1 MRSGVESSPERQAD
15 GVERVHVWA
24 VLLVQ
29 AEAYE
34 LQRGAL
40 LAQHEV
46 AVCAGGRRGE
56 LEHRREV
63 VGQLVD
69 LPRNCVGMSERD
81 PHGYYYEKQDAEEQD
96 QDRAGAARRGARGSR
111 VGDRARRGPPRP
123 CRRSWSM
130 RLSTA
135 LLAAGGS
142 VQALGVPSDRR
153 ISNEVIDE
161 LLAGAST
168 EEEIAGPG
176 GLLAELT
183 KRLVERAME
192 VELTDHVGYEPHLE
206 PPGGAENTRNGTTP
220 KTLITEHG
228 KVPIDAPR
236 DRDGSFEPKIVRK
249 RQRRFVGFDE
259 KILALYSRGLSTRD
273 IEAHLEEIYGVK
285 VGRDLISRVT
295 DAVMDDVREW
305 GKRPLEDIYPIVF
318 LDCMVLK
325 IREGG
330 TVQRRALYLALG
342 VTLDGDRDVLGMWFQ
357 ETEGAKFWMQVLTDL
372 KQRGVRDIL
381 IACVD
386 GLTGFPE
393 AIEAIFPKTTVQT
406 CIVHLIRNSLKYVPR
421 REREQVARDL
431 KPIYTAKDADQAHAE
446 LEAFDEKWG
455 ARFPVITQAWL
466 NAWEHVIPFLAFPD
480 EVRRVI
486 YTTNAIEALNRQLRK
501 AIKTKGSFPNEDA
514 ARKLVYLALQN
525 AVPQWTRTRNWTT
538 ALLAF
543 KIHFGDRVP
552 DTAN

>member
-1 MRSGVESSPERQAD
+1 LKSRTTTELEHDVGLEALELGIAPGLPGDET
-15 GVERVHVWA
+15 GELVERAGIGVG
-24 VLLVQ
+24 Q
-29 AEAYE
+29 PR
-34 LQRGAL
+34 RGAL
-40 LAQHEV
+40 AADPPISRELVDA
-46 AVCAGGRRGE
+46 AVERAAGRRWV
-56 LEHRREV
+56 R
-63 VGQLVD
+63 
-69 LPRNCVGMSERD
+69 
-81 PHGYYYEKQDAEEQD
+81 
-96 QDRAGAARRGARGSR
+96 
-111 VGDRARRGPPRP
+111 
-123 CRRSWSM
+123 
-130 RLSTA
+130 
-135 LLAAGGS
+135 
-142 VQALGVPSDRR
+142 QALKMPSGRR
-153 ISNEVIDE
+153 ISDEVIDE

-192 VELTDHVGYEPHLE
+192 VELTDHVGYEPHCE
-206 PPGGAENTRNGTTP
+206 PPGGAANQRNGTSP

-228 KVPIDAPR
+228 KVQVDAPR
-236 DRDGSFEPKIVRK
+236 DRDGSFEPKIVKK
-249 RQRRFVGFDE
+249 RQRRFVGFDD
-259 KILALYSRGLSTRD
+259 KILALYSRGLSVRD
-273 IEAHLEEIYGVK
+273 IRAHLQEIYGVE
-285 VGRDLISRVT
+285 VSLDLISRVT

-305 GKRPLEDIYPIVF
+305 GKRPLEDIYPVVF

-325 IREGG
+325 IRDGG
-330 TVQRRALYLALG
+330 SVQRRALYLALG

-357 ETEGAKFWMQVLTDL
+357 ETEGAKFWMQVLSDL

-406 CIVHLIRNSLKYVPR
+406 CIVHLIRSSLKYVPR

-431 KPIYTAKDADQAHAE
+431 KPIYTAVDADQAQAE

-455 ARFPVITQAWL
+455 QRFPVITQAWL
-466 NAWEHVIPFLAFPD
+466 NAWEHVIPFLAFPA

-501 AIKTKGSFPNEDA
+501 ATKTKGSFPNEDA

>member
-1 MRSGVESSPERQAD
+1 MPPLMTDNKKKFSDGGSSQILD
-15 GVERVHVWA
+15 G
-24 VLLVQ
+24 
-29 AEAYE
+29 
-34 LQRGAL
+34 
-40 LAQHEV
+40 
-46 AVCAGGRRGE
+46 
-56 LEHRREV
+56 
-63 VGQLVD
+63 
-69 LPRNCVGMSERD
+69 
-81 PHGYYYEKQDAEEQD
+81 
-96 QDRAGAARRGARGSR
+96 
-111 VGDRARRGPPRP
+111 
-123 CRRSWSM
+123 
-130 RLSTA
+130 
-135 LLAAGGS
+135 AGGS
-142 VQALGVPSDRR
+142 PSGETTAPPRSIIDGLGWGGDDGGLRQELVDGAVDRASGRRRVRQALGVPSDRR
-153 ISNEVIDE
+153 ISDEVIDE

-176 GLLAELT
+176 GLLAQLT

-192 VELTDHVGYEPHLE
+192 VELTDHVGYEPHCE
-206 PPGGAENTRNGTTP
+206 PPGGAANQRNGTTP

-228 KVPIDAPR
+228 KVPLDAPR

-249 RQRRFVGFDE
+249 RQRRFVGFDD
-259 KILALYSRGLSTRD
+259 KILALYSRGLSVRD
-273 IEAHLEEIYGVK
+273 IRAHLHEIYGVE
-285 VGRDLISRVT
+285 VSLDLISRVT

-305 GKRPLEDIYPIVF
+305 AKRPLEDVYPIVF

-325 IREGG
+325 IRENGS
-330 TVQRRALYLALG
+330 VQRRALYIALG
-342 VTLDGDRDVLGMWFQ
+342 VTLDGERDVLGIWFQ

-372 KQRGVRDIL
+372 KQRGIRDIL
-381 IACVD
+381 ICCVD

-393 AIEAIFPKTTVQT
+393 AIEAVFPKTTVQT
-406 CIVHLIRNSLKYVPR
+406 CLVHLIRSSLRYVPR

-431 KPIYTAKDADQAHAE
+431 KPIYTAKDADTAQAE
-446 LEAFDEKWG
+446 LGAFDEKWG
-455 ARFPVITQAWL
+455 QRFPVITKAWL
-466 NAWEHVIPFLAFPD
+466 DAWEHVIPFLAFPD

-543 KIHFGDRVP
+543 KIHFGDRIP

>member
-1 MRSGVESSPERQAD
+1 MPTTTQDHIEVQELVFPAAGERREPVGRPEWTGSGGVPVADPLSLSPDLVDE
-15 GVERVHVWA
+15 A
-24 VLLVQ
+24 VD
-29 AEAYE
+29 
-34 LQRGAL
+34 R
-40 LAQHEV
+40 
-46 AVCAGGRRGE
+46 AGGRR
-56 LEHRREV
+56 
-63 VGQLVD
+63 
-69 LPRNCVGMSERD
+69 
-81 PHGYYYEKQDAEEQD
+81 
-96 QDRAGAARRGARGSR
+96 R
-111 VGDRARRGPPRP
+111 VR
-123 CRRSWSM
+123 
-130 RLSTA
+130 
-135 LLAAGGS
+135 
-142 VQALGVPSDRR
+142 QALRMPSGR
-153 ISNEVIDE
+153 ISDELIDE

-176 GLLAELT
+176 GLLADLT

-192 VELTDHVGYEPHLE
+192 VELSEHVGYEPHCE
-206 PPGGAENTRNGTTP
+206 PPGGAGNQRNGTTP

-228 KVPIDAPR
+228 KVHLDAPR
-236 DRDGSFEPKIVRK
+236 DRDGTFQPKIVKK

-273 IEAHLEEIYGVK
+273 ISAHLQEIYGVK
-285 VGRDLISRVT
+285 VSRDLISRVT
-295 DAVMDDVREW
+295 DGVMDDVRDW
-305 GKRPLEDIYPIVF
+305 AKRPLEDIYPIVF

-372 KQRGVRDIL
+372 KTRGVQDIL

-386 GLTGFPE
+386 GLSGFPE

-406 CIVHLIRNSLKYVPR
+406 CIVHLIRASLKYVPR

-431 KPIYTAKDADQAHAE
+431 KPIYTALDADQAHAE

-455 ARFPVITQAWL
+455 KRFPVITQAWL
-466 NAWEHVIPFLAFPD
+466 NAWEHVTPFLAFPP

>member
-1 MRSGVESSPERQAD
+1 MPTTMRSRTTQKSSRS
-15 GVERVHVWA
+15 
-24 VLLVQ
+24 VL
-29 AEAYE
+29 
-34 LQRGAL
+34 
-40 LAQHEV
+40 
-46 AVCAGGRRGE
+46 
-56 LEHRREV
+56 
-63 VGQLVD
+63 
-69 LPRNCVGMSERD
+69 ERD
-81 PHGYYYEKQDAEEQD
+81 PGLEGLGLGIAPALPGDDRSERERAEIG
-96 QDRAGAARRGARGSR
+96 AGQGRRGARAAEAPALSR
-111 VGDRARRGPPRP
+111 ELVDEAVDG
-123 CRRSWSM
+123 
-130 RLSTA
+130 
-135 LLAAGGS
+135 AAGRRRLRE
-142 VQALGVPSDRR
+142 ALRVRSDRR
-153 ISNEVIDE
+153 ISDEVIDE

-176 GLLAELT
+176 GLLAQLT
-183 KRLVERAME
+183 KRLIERALE
-192 VELTDHVGYEPHLE
+192 VELTDHLGYEPHCE
-206 PPGGAENTRNGTTP
+206 PPGGTANQRNGAPP

-228 KVPIDAPR
+228 KIQINAPR
-236 DRDGSFEPKIVRK
+236 DRDGSFEPKIVKK
-249 RQRRFVGFDE
+249 RQRRFQGFDE
-259 KILALYSRGLSTRD
+259 KILALYSRGLSVRD
-273 IEAHLEEIYGVK
+273 IRAHLQEIYGVE
-285 VGRDLISRVT
+285 VSLDLISRVT
-295 DAVMDDVREW
+295 DAVMDDAREW

-325 IREGG
+325 IRDGG
-330 TVQRRALYLALG
+330 TVQRKALYLALG
-342 VTLDGDRDVLGMWFQ
+342 VTLDGERDVLGMWFQ

-372 KQRGVRDIL
+372 KQRGVSDIL

-406 CIVHLIRNSLKYVPR
+406 CIAHLIRSSLKYVPR

-431 KPIYTAKDADQAHAE
+431 KPIYTAKDADTAQAE

-455 ARFPVITQAWL
+455 GRFPVITQAWL
-466 NAWEHVIPFLAFPD
+466 NAWEYVIPFLAFPD